1 MLEDMPIRPPTH
13 RAAGQARRA
22 ALLDAAVEVLAEVG
36 LGGATHRAVAIRA
49 GVPLSTTSYF
59 FASIDDLIAEAMQVG
74 AGRLIARI
82 DEVVEGLVGGA
93 ASADEVITQ
102 LVGLVGG
109 ARSTELAAQFE
120 VYLQG
125 ARRPELQSV
134 VHQVM
139 AGFERAAEVA
149 LRAAG
154 VPRPWEAARAV
165 VALLDGFALHRV
177 AWPRGGADR
186 VALEAG
192 VRALLAGFLA
202 AAPTSEPAVS
212 S

>member
-1 MLEDMPIRPPTH
+1 MPIRPPTH

-22 ALLDAAVEVLAEVG
+22 ALLDAAVEVLAEGG
-36 LGGATHRAVAIRA
+36 LSSATHRAVAVRA

-74 AGRLIARI
+74 AARLIARI
-82 DEVVEGLVGGA
+82 DEVVEGLVLGGA
-93 ASADEVITQ
+93 SPDEVITQ
-102 LVGLVGG
+102 LIGLVGG
-109 ARSTELAAQFE
+109 SRSSEVSAQFE
-120 VYLQG
+120 VYLQC
-125 ARRPELQSV
+125 ARRPELQPV

-154 VPRPWEAARAV
+154 VNLSAQAARAV

-177 AWPRGGADR
+177 AWPRGEADR

-192 VRALLAGFLA
+192 VRALLTGFLA
-202 AAPTSEPAVS
+202 AVSTSEPAAS